1 MTFDNTNDLCLVS
14 NCGLFEAYVDRC
26 IKFSQKNFFQEN
38 LLRESLPSSHFY
50 FANFS

>member
-26 IKFSQKNFFQEN
+26 IKFSQRFYSEEN
-38 LLRESLPSSHFY
+38 LLSESLPSPHIY
-50 FANFS
+50 FTNFS